1 MNKKKGYLINRT
13 EMKLLII
20 PSNENKSKELSPTE
34 IVEFNLLINSENEI
48 SELIIDEPISRILS
62 VKR

>member
-48 SELIIDEPISRILS
+48 YELIIDAPISRILS
-62 VKR
+62 DKR

>member
-48 SELIIDEPISRILS
+48 SELIIDAPISRILS
-62 VKR
+62 DKR